1 VLLPPMEWMITLA
14 ADATLILDPPR

>member
-14 ADATLILDPPR
+14 ADAALILDPPR